1 MEQLKLKSLF
11 CFPLYACSKEV
22 VRLYRPHLERLGL
35 TYTQYI
41 VMVVFWERGICNV
54 KELGEQLFLDSGT
67 LTPVLKNLETKGF
80 VRRFR
85 SDEDERVLFVEL
97 TEKGAQLKDEGIR
110 IHGEMVKHLPIS
122 KEESKQLYDLLNKV
136 LDGLKDK

>member
-22 VRLYRPHLERLGL
+22 VRLYRPHLECLGL

-41 VMVVFWERGICNV
+41 VMVVFWERGIGYV

-67 LTPVLKNLETKGF
+67 LTPVLKNLEAKGF

-85 SDEDERVLFVEL
+85 SEEDERVLFVEL
-97 TEKGAQLKDEGIR
+97 TEKGRQLKEEGIR
-110 IHGEMVKHLPIS
+110 IHGEMVKHLPLTMD
-122 KEESKQLYDLLNKV
+122 ESKQLYDLLNKV
-136 LDGLKDK
+136 LDGMKE

>member
-35 TYTQYI
+35 TYTQHI

-67 LTPVLKNLETKGF
+67 LTPVLKNLEAKGF

-85 SDEDERVLFVEL
+85 SEEDERVLFVEL
-97 TEKGAQLKDEGIR
+97 TEKGQQLKEEGIR
-110 IHGEMVKHLPIS
+110 IHGEMVKHLPLTMD
-122 KEESKQLYDLLNKV
+122 ESKQLYDLLNKV
-136 LDGLKDK
+136 LDGMKE